1 MTTYKDFLIKENI
14 TDLSVLDKH
23 TRQAIK
29 DYENIA
35 KSTLP
40 TVRNKETGEY
50 SVNAQNKLD
59 MLEHTIKNGITEYLI
74 TRDEADEHAQIE
86 QKQAEEKRLADEQAA
101 KEETERQAQLQAQ
114 ENARLARED
123 ADKQELERN
132 KAQREKKG
140 LFGVLGM

>member
-1 MTTYKDFLIKENI
+1 MTTYKDFLTKENI

-50 SVNAQNKLD
+50 SVNAKNKLD
-59 MLEHTIKNGITEYLI
+59 MLDNTIKNGITEYLI
-74 TRDEADEHAQIE
+74 TRDEADELAHVE
-86 QKQAEEKRLADEQAA
+86 QQKAEEKRLADEQAA
-101 KEETERQAQLQAQ
+101 KEETERQAQ
-114 ENARLARED
+114 ENQRLAREE

-140 LFGVLGM
+140 LFGVFGM